1 MTRPF
6 KKGLKYGIVLILII
20 GLLLVT
26 KEVALRITYPKK
38 YEEYV
43 DKYATENE
51 LDPLLIY
58 AVIKA
63 ESNFNPNVVSSSKA
77 IGLMQLLEATA
88 KEQAEKVGETIQ
100 SAADLYDPETNI
112 KLGCAY
118 FAELLQL
125 YNGNL
130 ALAMAAYNA
139 GFGNVNSWIQDGII
153 QEDGSDVENI
163 PYKETNAYV
172 RKIIRDYEVYQNLY
186 QK

>member
-20 GLLLVT
+20 GLLWVT

-112 KLGCAY
+112 K
-118 FAELLQL
+118 
-125 YNGNL
+125 
-130 ALAMAAYNA
+130 
-139 GFGNVNSWIQDGII
+139 
-153 QEDGSDVENI
+153 
-163 PYKETNAYV
+163 
-172 RKIIRDYEVYQNLY
+172 
-186 QK
+186 